1 MAIWIKIIL
10 IPLVG
15 AFIGYITN
23 SIAIYMMFRPQEAK
37 YIGKWRVP
45 FTPGV
50 IPKERDRL
58 ASSVAQVVSETLL
71 SADVLAG
78 ALLSESL
85 IEKLEHG
92 IDGFFHKYR
101 NSDMTLQEAVGAF
114 LGSDKTAQLS
124 ATLTGE
130 ISQTVSRELADF
142 SKGGEIAQ
150 VSLFG
155 LKDNLSGKSA
165 SKALLAKL
173 MSEGLITNLSGLIGG
188 QINRLVSQNAPKV
201 LPGLL
206 EQQAEQMLQRPVSEL
221 LAHYEDDLPR
231 IRASIMGMYRA
242 FITTELPK
250 ALETLNLGEVVE
262 KRIHSFNLGET
273 EQIIRSVINKELR
286 YVIWMGALLGF
297 VIGFINLLFI

>member
-1 MAIWIKIIL
+1 MAAWIKIVI

-50 IPKERDRL
+50 IPKERGRL
-58 ASSVAQVVSETLL
+58 AGSVAKVVSETLL
-71 SADVLAG
+71 SPDVLAD
-78 ALLSESL
+78 ALLSEGL

-92 IDGFFHKYR
+92 INGFFYKYR
-101 NSDMTLQEAVGAF
+101 NSDMTLQEAATSF

-124 ATLTGE
+124 TTLTDE
-130 ISQTVSRELADF
+130 ISQTLSRELAVF
-142 SKGGEIAQ
+142 SNGEEIAQ
-150 VSLFG
+150 TSLFG
-155 LKDNLSGKSA
+155 LKDKLSGASA

-188 QINRLVSQNAPKV
+188 QINRLVSQNAPQA
-201 LPGLL
+201 LPDML
-206 EQQAEQMLQRPVSEL
+206 EQQAEQMLKRPVSEL

-231 IRASIMGMYRA
+231 IRASIMRFYREL
-242 FITTELPK
+242 ITTELPK

-262 KRIHSFNLGET
+262 KRIHSFDLTET
-273 EQIIRSVINKELR
+273 ERIIRSVINKELR

-297 VIGFINLLFI
+297 VIGFVNLLFI